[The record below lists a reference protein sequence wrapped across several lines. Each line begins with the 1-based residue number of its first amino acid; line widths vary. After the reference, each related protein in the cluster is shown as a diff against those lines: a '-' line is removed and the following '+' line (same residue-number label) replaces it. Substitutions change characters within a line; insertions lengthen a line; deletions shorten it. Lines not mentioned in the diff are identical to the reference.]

1 MTETGGVGVLEIEEP
16 VVRHKAQAS
25 SGRVGGSGG
34 GKVVATGEETDGV
47 EVTGES
53 MSEKRPHR
61 KWGEK

>member
-34 GKVVATGEETDGV
+34 GKVVAV
-47 EVTGES
+47 
-53 MSEKRPHR
+53 
-61 KWGEK
+61 KWWRRVRRRMG